1 MDKKTVYLVISA
13 GGLIGSYLPVL
24 LFNADG
30 FGLVS
35 IIGGVIGS
43 IAGIVI
49 AYKIIQN
56 S

>member
-13 GGLIGSYLPVL
+13 GGFIGAYLPVL

-35 IIGGVIGS
+35 IVGGVIGS
-43 IAGIVI
+43 IIGIVV
-49 AYKIIQN
+49 AYKLIQN